1 MRRLLA
7 TALAATLGVPLAARA
22 WGADG
27 HQTVATIAAGLIQGT
42 PAEARVQALLKDI
55 PLPQAAVWADC
66 VKGVS
71 PSKNYSYPSPG
82 KYPSCAPLETP
93 ARIAEMADYVKRNDR
108 QCLLGA
114 DEDSCH
120 SQMHYADLPLQ
131 RSRYL
136 LGFTGTRPDD
146 VVGALRQ
153 AILVLQG
160 KPTTGQPNFKSPREA
175 LLVLAHLVGDI
186 HQPLHVGAAYLDAQG
201 QRIDPDKTG
210 GVDPASFTVGG
221 NSLYVVAAPHAAPAP
236 APVAAASAMHED
248 GAPSGPVGAG
258 LGPVRLHSVWDS
270 VPDKFKPDRVNAAWL
285 AEARKV
291 RTNQGDPV
299 DWPAR
304 WATQSLDE
312 AKLAYDGLKFS
323 AKQGSHWT
331 VSLPSGYSAKADAIK
346 RQQLTQAGA
355 RLALVLKTVFAQ

>member
-1 MRRLLA
+1 MRRLLLTVLL
-7 TALAATLGVPLAARA
+7 TAPLAAQA
-22 WGADG
+22 WGPDG

-42 PAEARVQALLKDI
+42 PAEAHVKALLKDI
-55 PLPQAAVWADC
+55 PLPLAAVWADC

-71 PSKNYSYPSPG
+71 PSKHYSYPSPG
-82 KYPSCAPLETP
+82 KYPACGPLETP

-108 QCLLGA
+108 QCTLGL

-120 SQMHYADLPLQ
+120 GQTHYADLPLQ

-136 LGFTGTRPDD
+136 PGFTGTRPDD

-160 KPTTGQPNFKSPREA
+160 KPTTGQPHFKSPREA
-175 LLVLAHLVGDI
+175 LLVLVHLLGDI
-186 HQPLHVGAAYLDAQG
+186 HQPLHVAAPYLDAQG
-201 QRIDPDKTG
+201 RRIDPDKTG

-221 NSLYVVAAPHAAPAP
+221 NSLYIVAAPAA
-236 APVAAASAMHED
+236 
-248 GAPSGPVGAG
+248 PVGAG
-258 LGPVRLHSVWDS
+258 FGPVKLHAVWDS
-270 VPDKFKPDRVNAAWL
+270 VPDKFNPERVNAAWL

-291 RTNQGDPV
+291 RSNQGDPA

-304 WATQSLDE
+304 WATQSLE
-312 AKLAYDGLKFS
+312 QARAAYDGLKFS
-323 AKQGSHWT
+323 PRQGSHWT

-355 RLALVLKTVFAQ
+355 RLAFVLKSVFPN